1 MPAVKEQNT
10 SWKLESFLDS
20 LIIELDK
27 ARETLA
33 VKAINKP
40 LTYAVKDIS
49 LDLQLFPTYDGDNVK
64 FITAQAGQ
72 AGASKVSIQLGSI
85 TDQQVRETSR
95 VPVSKNDITI
105 DAIDGIDDS
114 TRKSLK
120 KIGVNSVKDIEKM
133 EKKNVDIEKISTGE
147 GNAGINYK
155 NLSGLIEKT
164 RRAKN
169 PPIVTR
175 ISVTKSVDGPELS
188 LYGKNLAVQQSFS
201 PVAVIND
208 QLTEVV
214 SSEPHVV
221 KLKLRKET
229 FKPGDNQVIL
239 TLDPYAVFKMNIQ
252 QQKISEHE

>member
-1 MPAVKEQNT
+1 MPLAREQNT
-10 SWKLESFLDS
+10 SWNLESFLDS
-20 LIIELDK
+20 LIVELDK

-33 VKAINKP
+33 IKAINKP

-95 VPVSKNDITI
+95 VPVTKNDI
-105 DAIDGIDDS
+105 GIESIEGLDEP
-114 TRKSLK
+114 TKKKLK
-120 KIGVNSVKDIEKM
+120 KIGVSSVNDLEKM
-133 EKKNVDIEKISTGE
+133 EKKNVDIEKISTSD
-147 GNAGINYK
+147 GNTGINYK
-155 NLSGLIEKT
+155 NLASLIEKT

-169 PPIVTR
+169 PPVVTR
-175 ISVTKSVDGPELS
+175 VSVSKSEEGPVLS
-188 LYGKNLAVQQSFS
+188 LHGKNLGVQQSFS

-214 SSEPHVV
+214 SFHPHLV
-221 KLKLRKET
+221 KIKMKREIIRPEKNEL
-229 FKPGDNQVIL
+229 IL
-239 TLDPYAVFKMNIQ
+239 TLDPYAVFKMNIKNKTVTNEQ
-252 QQKISEHE
+252 

>member
-1 MPAVKEQNT
+1 MPAVREQNT
-10 SWKLESFLDS
+10 NWNLESFLDS

-33 VKAINKP
+33 IKAINKP

-72 AGASKVSIQLGSI
+72 SGASKVSIQLGSI

-95 VPVSKNDITI
+95 VPVSKNDIRI
-105 DAIDGIDDS
+105 ESIEGIDES
-114 TRKSLK
+114 TKKKLK
-120 KIGVNSVKDIEKM
+120 KMGVSSVNDLEKM
-133 EKKNVDIEKISTGE
+133 EKKNVDIEKASSDD
-147 GNAGINYK
+147 GNKGINYK
-155 NLSGLIEKT
+155 NLANLIEKT

-169 PPIVTR
+169 PPM
-175 ISVTKSVDGPELS
+175 ISKVSVSKSEDGPVLS
-188 LYGKNLAVQQSFS
+188 LYGKNLSVQQSFS

-208 QLTEVV
+208 ELTEVI
-214 SSEPHVV
+214 SHQPNLV
-221 KLKLRKET
+221 KIKMRKEII
-229 FKPGDNQVIL
+229 KPEKNELIL

-252 QQKISEHE
+252 NKK